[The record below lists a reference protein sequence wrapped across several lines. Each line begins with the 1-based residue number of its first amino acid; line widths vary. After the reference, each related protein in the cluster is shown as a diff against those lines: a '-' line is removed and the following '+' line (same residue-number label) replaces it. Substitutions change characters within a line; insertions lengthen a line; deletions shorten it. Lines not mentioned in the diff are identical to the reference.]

1 LRQRPV
7 LATGAANTFGLT
19 WLQRRTVDAMIGRV
33 MALVM
38 LASFGLAPV
47 ALALAGLLA
56 IHHVG
61 LIFGVGAAMILA
73 AAVGGALSRTVRSL

>member
-1 LRQRPV
+1 M
-7 LATGAANTFGLT
+7 LT
-19 WLQRRTVDAMIGRV
+19 RV

-56 IHHVG
+56 IQHVG
-61 LIFGVGAAMILA
+61 LVFGVGAAMILA